1 MQNILKTLQARSFID
16 AMTGEEIVGLA
27 EQPLTLYLGFDP
39 TSDSLHLGNLVA
51 IMALAWFEK
60 LGHKPIALVGGAT
73 GMIGDP
79 SGRSAERN
87 LLTPEILEKNLEG
100 ITRSLRAVL
109 KETPVLN
116 NYTWFADW
124 SYLNFLRDIGKHFR
138 MGTMLGKESVRARL
152 DSEAG
157 MSYTEFSYQLLQ
169 AYDFLHLYD
178 HHGVTLQ
185 LGGSD
190 QWGNIVAG
198 TELVRRMRGAD
209 VHGVTFPLITRSDG
223 KKFGKS
229 EEGAIWLNREKL
241 SPYDFYQYLYRL
253 PDADMPKLLRL
264 LTFLELEEIE
274 QIESEMAL
282 QPNSAQKRLARE
294 VTRLIHGEEGLA
306 EAEKVTAAAAPGAVT
321 ILDAATL
328 EAMPSKTLAA
338 VGMSVVD
345 VLVAVDLAS
354 SKGAARRLIDGGGVA
369 LNNKKVQSSTETID
383 ENHLVAGRFLLLSV
397 GKKKKI
403 VVRCEKTA

>member
-1 MQNILKTLQARSFID
+1 MQNILKTLQDRGFID
-16 AMTGEEIVGLA
+16 AMTGEEVVSLA
-27 EQPLTLYLGFDP
+27 DQPLTLYLGFDP

-51 IMALAWFEK
+51 MMALAWFEK

-73 GMIGDP
+73 GMIGGP
-79 SGRSAERN
+79 SGRSSERN
-87 LLTPEILEKNLEG
+87 LRTAEILEKNLEG

-138 MGTMLGKESVRARL
+138 MGTMLGRESVRARL

-157 MSYTEFSYQLLQ
+157 LSYTEFSYQLLQ

-229 EEGAIWLNREKL
+229 EEGAIWLNRNKL
-241 SPYDFYQYLYRL
+241 APYDFYQYLYRL

-264 LTFLELEEIE
+264 LTFLELAEIE
-274 QIESEMAL
+274 QIEAQMAA
-282 QPNSAQKRLARE
+282 QPNSAQKRLAQE

-306 EAEKVTAAAAPGAVT
+306 EAERVTAAAAPGAAT
-321 ILDAATL
+321 TLDAATL
-328 EAMPSKTLAA
+328 EAMPSRTLDA
-338 VGMSVVD
+338 VGMSVID
-345 VLVAVDLAS
+345 VLVAVDFAS

-369 LNNKKVQSSTETID
+369 LNNKKVQSSNETID